1 MALINVCLLIILMPL
16 VLTPWRFGVCLYLC
30 GLRCLEIIGKA
41 TLRIDRKGCKVTL
54 LGPPSFPSV
63 CYFPMSDA
71 SLSTS
76 CGLRLDFL
84 PVSKFVILCFSELT
98 LLHFIFC
105 FHNALESFLSSI
117 SSLPWSNFETIPSL
131 VWITKVASRV
141 VHSVWSCINSPP
153 FTLLLEDFF
162 VFCHPPKAQVCLSL
176 PFSKNFHTPP
186 PSAIG

>member
-1 MALINVCLLIILMPL
+1 MLIFLH
-16 VLTPWRFGVCLYLC
+16 TAWHQ
-30 GLRCLEIIGKA
+30 
-41 TLRIDRKGCKVTL
+41 
-54 LGPPSFPSV
+54 SQHSV
-63 CYFPMSDA
+63 VFDINNTSITNISVVESESE
-71 SLSTS
+71 SLSFCS
-76 CGLRLDFL
+76 FSMIFVSIHLQL
-84 PVSKFVILCFSELT
+84 PTLVPTLQILSFS
-98 LLHFIFC
+98 LLLHICHFIFC